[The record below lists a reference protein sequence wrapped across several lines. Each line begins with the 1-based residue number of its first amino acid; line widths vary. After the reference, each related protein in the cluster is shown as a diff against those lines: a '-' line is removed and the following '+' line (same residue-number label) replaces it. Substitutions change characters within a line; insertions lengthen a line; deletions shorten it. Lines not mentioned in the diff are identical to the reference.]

1 MKNKH
6 IKREGLKQQY
16 LEAKICNVIDYL
28 SFFTLQT
35 GNITLVKFGGRNI
48 TSQSLSDL
56 NLPLKKN
63 TRRKK
68 GNRDWLHDSNIWS
81 SHEIENSYD
90 S

>member
-6 IKREGLKQQY
+6 IKREGLKKQY
-16 LEAKICNVIDYL
+16 LEEKICSVIDYL
-28 SFFTLQT
+28 SFLTLQT
-35 GNITLVKFGGRNI
+35 GNTTLVKFGGRNI
-48 TSQSLSDL
+48 TSQSLLDL
-56 NLPLKKN
+56 NLPSKK

-68 GNRDWLHDSNIWS
+68 TNRDWLHDSNIWS